1 MSNAEYSEQDSD
13 REGRKSFRRI
23 LAAGF
28 IVVVVVVA
36 AVLFF
41 VNRGNDDKDG
51 ALSGGSGS
59 STPAEQFDWAGKKAD
74 PRGVMVYFPKDT
86 KGQPLSDSTRDY
98 SGNQTAAASGT
109 PSDTVFETTDFS
121 GGAPIPFSTKDG
133 PTGFDGTVPTGYSKS
148 AAGAALALAAYLP
161 QVSPVRTTYEEFTQK
176 ATVDATSD
184 SLARAADRVRDPEDS
199 RAPRPQGEI
208 EGGAFP
214 LYSVQAF
221 DGDYARIILYNGNDP
236 DRLVAISGD
245 LRWEDNTWKGVGMN
259 LVKDVSEVPQGA
271 QSWVR

>member
-121 GGAPIPFSTKDG
+121 GGAAIPFSTEDG

-148 AAGAALALAAYLP
+148 AAGAALALAAYAP
-161 QVSPVRTTYEEFTQK
+161 QISPVRTTYEEFTQK

-184 SLARAADRVRDPEDS
+184 SLARAADRVRDPKDS
-199 RAPRPQGEI
+199 RAPGEPGEI
-208 EGGAFP
+208 VGEAWP
-214 LYSVQAF
+214 QYTVDAF
-221 DGDYARIILYNGNDP
+221 DGDYARITLYFQTAEEPG
-236 DRLVAISGD
+236 SWTCD
-245 LRWEDNTWKGVGMN
+245 LKWEDGIWKLAGASSISKV
-259 LVKDVSEVPQGA
+259 DAVPQGA